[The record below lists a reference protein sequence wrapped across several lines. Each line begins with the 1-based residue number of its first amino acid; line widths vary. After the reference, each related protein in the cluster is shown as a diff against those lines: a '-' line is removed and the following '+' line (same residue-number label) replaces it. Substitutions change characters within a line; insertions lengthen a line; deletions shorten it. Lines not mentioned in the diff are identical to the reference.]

1 MAECRPTFTPAVK
14 ESGKAV
20 LTDEKSNSV
29 NSEVR
34 DFDNEP
40 FSYRS
45 AVGAL
50 LIGATTMGTGGDR
63 SPQLFDPRDHQWVG
77 PSQLLP

>member
-1 MAECRPTFTPAVK
+1 MGECRPTPTPATVK

-20 LTDEKSNSV
+20 LTDEKSTLV
-29 NSEVR
+29 NSEDG
-34 DFDNEP
+34 DFDHEP

-50 LIGATTMGTGGDR
+50 LYLATGTRPDIA
-63 SPQLFDPRDHQWVG
+63 
-77 PSQLLP
+77 